1 MMVACA
7 RFRIVPAPRW
17 LPPFLARWFNDESA
31 ISSGSLASS
40 DHFDGLEFHN
50 LYGVPAGRTLIDV
63 LRWKWLGGGMVRWPE
78 TVRPDAVEPLLP
90 TAIGE
95 REAAVTFIGH
105 STFLVQFAGGLNI
118 LTDPI
123 WSERASPVAFAGP
136 RRARPPALA
145 LGALPPVGI
154 VLVSHGHYD
163 HLDVPTLRQ
172 LDERFQPLFLTGLGN
187 RAFLLAKGLRRVKEL
202 DWWQSHRLDEKGGGL
217 NVTFTLAQHWSARS
231 ATKRNRT
238 LWGGFWLAT
247 DDAPSVYFAGDSG
260 YGAHFGLIRE
270 RMGAPDLALVPIGAY
285 EPRWFMR
292 DQHMNPDDAVQ
303 AHLALEARH
312 SVAMHFGTFRL
323 TDEGIDQPAEALTAS
338 LRARGVDPAAFRVP
352 RFGETIRVAATPV

>member
-1 MMVACA
+1 MTVACV
-7 RFRIVPAPRW
+7 RFRVVSPLRW
-17 LPPFLARWFNDESA
+17 LPPFFARWFAAGSV
-31 ISSGSLASS
+31 ISPRGFVSS
-40 DHFDGLEFHN
+40 DHFDGREFHN
-50 LYGVPAGRTLIDV
+50 LYGVPAGRSLADV
-63 LRWKWLGGGMVRWPE
+63 LRWKWRSSEIVPWPE
-78 TVRPDAVEPLLP
+78 NARPDAVAPLLP
-90 TAIGE
+90 TAMDE
-95 REAAVTFIGH
+95 REAAVTFVGH
-105 STFLVQFAGGLNI
+105 STFLVQFASGLNI

-145 LGALPPVGI
+145 LGELPPVGL

-187 RAFLLAKGLRRVKEL
+187 RAFLRGKGLRRVEEL
-202 DWWQSHRLDEKGGGL
+202 DWWQSYNLGENGGGP
-217 NVTFTLAQHWSARS
+217 NVTFTPAQHWSARS
-231 ATKRNRT
+231 ATRRNRP
-238 LWGGFWLAT
+238 LWGGFWLA
-247 DDAPSVYFAGDSG
+247 AVGVPSVYFTGDSG

-270 RMGAPDLALVPIGAY
+270 RLGAPDLALVPIGAY

-303 AHLALEARH
+303 AHLALGARR

-323 TDEGIDQPAEALTAS
+323 TDEGIDQPAEALAAS
-338 LRARGVDPAAFRVP
+338 LRARGVDPAVFQIP
-352 RFGETIRVAATPV
+352 RFGETIRAAAPPV